1 MNTCLLTDELYLMG
15 DGCKSSKYSSLSLL
29 FVADLAVPPQAKV
42 HRRFLGLGLKKNKN
56 QSDGLE
62 TPSLVISR
70 KWLITSWLAQ
80 STVSLADVAGR
91 TIAVTNAQS
100 CSKAISSFFAAGS
113 QWTAPLLDTPPPL
126 LKPNA
131 CHSPYPHQP
140 PAFPHVHKPTHV
152 NTKPKQPT
160 RPWTLETH

>member
-1 MNTCLLTDELYLMG
+1 MNLCSLTDRLYYVGL
-15 DGCKSSKYSSLSLL
+15 KYSSLWLL
-29 FVADLAVPPQAKV
+29 FVADLAVPRWAKV
-42 HRRFLGLGLKKNKN
+42 HRHFIRSGLKKNKK
-56 QSDGLE
+56 SSGGLE
-62 TPSLVISR
+62 AASLVIR
-70 KWLITSWLAQ
+70 CKWLIKSWLAQ

-100 CSKAISSFFAAGS
+100 CSKAISSFFCFFAAGS
-113 QWTAPLLDTPPPL
+113 QWTVPLLDTPPPL

-131 CHSPYPHQP
+131 CHSPCPHQP